1 MLTEEYLVSIFV
13 LIILI
18 SIFYYKYI
26 RTTSTFPNLEGRNL
40 PHHTEKSF
48 WRALR
53 LSAKEHGYGGLF
65 PSIRFLIRRFVNH
78 NLQLVAR
85 VIPYSG
91 LRIILHRMRGVK
103 ISRQVHIG
111 PLVTIDDVYPDYV
124 VIEEGA
130 SIAGSN
136 YILTHTKPLSYHKNL
151 MESHVAP
158 VIIKENAWVAV
169 GSIILPGVT
178 VGTGSIVAAGSVVT
192 KDVPDNVMVAGV
204 PAKIIREFGM
214 DSGVPVSLK
223 KVNNR

>member
-1 MLTEEYLVSIFV
+1 
-13 LIILI
+13 
-18 SIFYYKYI
+18 
-26 RTTSTFPNLEGRNL
+26 
-40 PHHTEKSF
+40 
-48 WRALR
+48 
-53 LSAKEHGYGGLF
+53 
-65 PSIRFLIRRFVNH
+65 
-78 NLQLVAR
+78 
-85 VIPYSG
+85 
-91 LRIILHRMRGVK
+91 MRGVK

-136 YILTHTKPLSYHKNL
+136 YILAHTKPLSYHKNL

-158 VIIKENAWVAV
+158 VTIKENAWVAV